1 MTQALDIFDLF
12 EFEESEEPMHVTVLQ
27 AEVILGIAP
36 KPGGLYVDATSGA
49 GGHSLALL
57 ECEPK
62 ARVLAFDRDQLA
74 LTTSQER
81 LADYESQVT
90 FGQAVFSELDAQLQ
104 RMGVDCVDG
113 LIADLGLSSL
123 QLDDADRGMSFRAE
137 GPIDMRM
144 DPTRGETALELISRL
159 SQDQLADVIYTYGEE
174 RRSRR
179 IARCIKEAWSEH
191 KLENTRDLRRA
202 VVRATGPQRQAGKDP
217 ATRTFQ
223 ALRIAVN
230 DELDEIRSLLHFA
243 ATRIR
248 PGGTAAII
256 SFHSLEDRLVKRA
269 FQDRQT
275 WERITKKPMLPSD
288 NERAVNPRSRSAKLR
303 VARRCSALAI
313 ADDRK
318 APDGVAPE
326 LGRKGEV

>member
-12 EFEESEEPMHVTVLQ
+12 ESEESEEPMHITVLQ
-27 AEVILGIAP
+27 SEVILGIEP
-36 KPGGLYVDATSGA
+36 KPGGVYVDATSGA

-57 ECEPK
+57 ECEPR
-62 ARVLAFDRDQLA
+62 AQVLAFDRDQLA
-74 LTTSQER
+74 LTTSKER
-81 LADYESQVT
+81 LADHVSQVT
-90 FGQAVFSELDAQLQ
+90 FGQAVFSELSDKLTGL
-104 RMGVDCVDG
+104 GVEKIDG

-144 DPTRGETALELISRL
+144 DPSRGETALELIGRL
-159 SQDQLADVIYTYGEE
+159 SQDQLADVIFTYGEE

-179 IARCIKEAWSEH
+179 IARCIKEAWSDH

-202 VVRATGPQRQAGKDP
+202 IVRATGPQRQAGKDP

-230 DELDEIRSLLHFA
+230 DELDEIRALLDFA
-243 ATRIR
+243 LSRIR
-248 PGGTAAII
+248 PGGAAAII

-269 FQDRQT
+269 FQDRQM
-275 WERITKKPMLPSD
+275 WARITKKPMLPSD
-288 NERAVNPRSRSAKLR
+288 DERAINPRSRSAKLR
-303 VARRCSALAI
+303 VARRASDVTMV
-313 ADDRK
+313 DD
-318 APDGVAPE
+318 AESPDRVAPG
-326 LGRKGEV
+326 LGRKGEL

>member
-1 MTQALDIFDLF
+1 MTQAFDLFDLF
-12 EFEESEEPMHVTVLQ
+12 ESEESEEAMHVTVLQ
-27 AEVILGIAP
+27 SEVILGIDP
-36 KPGGLYVDATSGA
+36 KPGGIYVDATSGA

-62 ARVLAFDRDQLA
+62 ALLYAFDRDQLA
-74 LTTSQER
+74 LTTSRER
-81 LADYESQVT
+81 LAEHASQVS
-90 FGQAVFSELDAQLQ
+90 FGQAVFSELSDQLAA
-104 RMGVDCVDG
+104 MGVEKIDG

-123 QLDDADRGMSFRAE
+123 QLDDAERGMSFRAE

-144 DPTRGETALELISRL
+144 DPTRGETALELIGRL
-159 SQDQLADVIYTYGEE
+159 SQDQLADIIYTYGEE

-179 IARCIKEAWSEH
+179 IARCIKEAWSDH
-191 KLENTRDLRRA
+191 RLENTRDLRRA
-202 VVRATGPQRQAGKDP
+202 VVRATGPQRPGGKDP

-230 DELDEIRSLLHFA
+230 DELDEIRALLDFA
-243 ATRIR
+243 TAKIR

-288 NERAVNPRSRSAKLR
+288 DERAVNPRSRSAKLR
-303 VARRCSALAI
+303 VARRSSKLTLASDT
-313 ADDRK
+313 AS
-318 APDGVAPE
+318 PDNVAPG